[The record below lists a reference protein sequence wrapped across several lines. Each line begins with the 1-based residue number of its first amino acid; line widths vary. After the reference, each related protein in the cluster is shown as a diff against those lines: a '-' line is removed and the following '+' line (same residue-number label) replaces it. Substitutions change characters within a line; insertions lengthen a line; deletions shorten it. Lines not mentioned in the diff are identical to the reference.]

1 MRKGSGMEMD
11 NLWERI
17 KKSVAEGAA
26 YAAEKTEELTKLG
39 KAKIE
44 ILNIKHK
51 ISKSFTELG
60 GVAYDSLKKGNAAA
74 LGSSPEIDAIVNS
87 LINLERELDEKEKA
101 FETMKQKN

>member
-1 MRKGSGMEMD
+1 MEME

-17 KKSVAEGAA
+17 KKSVTEGAA

-60 GVAYDSLKKGNAAA
+60 GVAYDFLKKGDTDA
-74 LGSSPEIDAIVNS
+74 LGSSPEITAIVKT
-87 LINLERELDEKEKA
+87 LKKLERELDEKEKA
-101 FETMKQKN
+101 FEAMKQKNG